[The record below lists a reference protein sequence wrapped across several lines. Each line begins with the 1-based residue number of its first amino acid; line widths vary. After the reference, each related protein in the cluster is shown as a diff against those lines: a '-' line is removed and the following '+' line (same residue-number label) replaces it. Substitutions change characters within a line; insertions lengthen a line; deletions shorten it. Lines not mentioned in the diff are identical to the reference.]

1 MGTPY
6 YLFLPLLAAIVYAAS
21 GLCYKRAFQE
31 GVGLA
36 RSFFISNL
44 VVGLAFLP
52 LLLIEDRP
60 IPWRDAIYPAAT
72 GVVFFLG
79 NVLNFMAIRAG
90 DVSLVTPLMGAKV
103 IFVAMISALFF
114 GFKLQS
120 GHWWAAALTT
130 TGVFMLG
137 ATDFARGRGLGKATV
152 CALSGS
158 FLFAL
163 SDTMLQRWGGAF
175 GVFNFVPVL
184 FGTVALLAF
193 TLIPAFRAP
202 LREISKPGW
211 KWLLLASAMSATQVL
226 LITGT
231 IGYFHDAT
239 GVNVVYST
247 RGLWSIVLV
256 CLIGGWIGNTERLM
270 AGKSMF
276 WRLGGALLISGAVAL
291 AVLAASQE
299 RRAAAQKPLPELEGG
314 NPGR

>member
-1 MGTPY
+1 MATPY
-6 YLFLPLLAAIVYAAS
+6 YLLLPLMAAIVYAAS
-21 GLCYKRAFQE
+21 GLFYKRAFHE

-36 RSFFISNL
+36 RSFFISN
-44 VVGLAFLP
+44 VGVGLAFLP
-52 LLLIEDRP
+52 LLLLEERP
-60 IPWRDAIYPAAT
+60 IPWRDLLYPVAT

-103 IFVAMISALFF
+103 IFVAMISALLF
-114 GFKLQS
+114 GFKLQP

-137 ATDFARGRGLGKATV
+137 ATDFARGRGLGKATI

-163 SDTMLQRWGGAF
+163 SDTMLQRWGGPF
-175 GVFNFVPVL
+175 GVFNFVPLL

-202 LREISKPGW
+202 LRQISKPGW
-211 KWLLLASAMSATQVL
+211 KWLLIASAMTATQVL
-226 LITGT
+226 LITGA
-231 IGYFHDAT
+231 IGFFHDAT

-256 CLIGGWIGNTERLM
+256 CAIGGWIGNTERLM
-270 AGKSMF
+270 AGRAMV
-276 WRLGGALLISGAVAL
+276 WRLSGALLISAAVAL
-291 AVLAASQE
+291 AVLAAKQ
-299 RRAAAQKPLPELEGG
+299 AATPTTPTTPTTPAATA
-314 NPGR
+314 R